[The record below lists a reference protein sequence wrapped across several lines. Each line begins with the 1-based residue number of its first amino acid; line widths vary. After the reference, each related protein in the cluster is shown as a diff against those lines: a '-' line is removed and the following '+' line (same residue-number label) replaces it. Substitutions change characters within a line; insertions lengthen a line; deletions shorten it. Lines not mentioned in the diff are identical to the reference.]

1 MNYPFRI
8 LCVKKGNNLYYRI
21 VSQEVTH
28 QIDLY
33 QLNRE
38 LAMTHNVLEIC
49 NVPEIHIHHGIKI
62 YLRGCEDYYNNKH
75 KRLEQIGN
83 IEITK
88 LENLNTQLKSIYENQ
103 TS

>member
-8 LCVKKGNNLYYRI
+8 LCIKKGDNLYYRI
-21 VSQEVTH
+21 VNQEVTH

-49 NVPEIHIHHGIKI
+49 NVPEIHVYPDIKI
-62 YLRGCEDYYNNKH
+62 YLRGSEDHYNHKY
-75 KRLEQIGN
+75 KRLGYIIN

>member
-49 NVPEIHIHHGIKI
+49 NVPEIHMNHGIKI
-62 YLRGCEDYYNNKH
+62 YLRGCEVYYNNKH